1 MATKPEQTEQV
12 EIKEYADGWIT
23 ERKGTEVP
31 VFLKFANIVIIG
43 GAAIYFFIYM
53 NGEITHSERGSLV
66 QALNAVTRTADPF
79 MYIVGAMI
87 VVYLLILVAF
97 VFRKG
102 HAE

>member
-1 MATKPEQTEQV
+1 
-12 EIKEYADGWIT
+12 
-23 ERKGTEVP
+23 
-31 VFLKFANIVIIG
+31 
-43 GAAIYFFIYM
+43 YFFIYM

-66 QALNAVTRTADPF
+66 QALNAVTKTADPF

-102 HAE
+102 HVDE